1 MFVHSNEKKLLI
13 FMFMFICWLKKK
25 YEELELTKLE
35 FHITRNP
42 SLVSSSTIEEKK
54 RPLRSSFVFTKNS
67 SLVSSS
73 IVLHGTRVYQAQV
86 PCGIFSIK
94 KSTSTQ
100 VFFFIYLY
108 ILFYETRVFKTRFT
122 QKTWVL
128 WTRVSKK
135 WYIASYFVKNGMLLI
150 ISAKSGKWP
159 IWPSY
164 RNKSLKPKYDL
175 F

>member
-13 FMFMFICWLKKK
+13 FIFIFICWLSKKKKK
-25 YEELELTKLE
+25 YKELELTKLK

-100 VFFFIYLY
+100 VLFYFIYIFYFMKLEC
-108 ILFYETRVFKTRFT
+108 LKLDLHRKLEFYELEF
-122 QKTWVL
+122 QKSGIL
-128 WTRVSKK
+128 
-135 WYIASYFVKNGMLLI
+135 LLI
-150 ISAKSGKWP
+150 
-159 IWPSY
+159 
-164 RNKSLKPKYDL
+164 L
-175 F
+175 

>member
-1 MFVHSNEKKLLI
+1 MLLFNICLCIQMKKNYLFLYLFLFVDYQKK
-13 FMFMFICWLKKK
+13 KKK
-25 YEELELTKLE
+25 YKELELTKLK

-42 SLVSSSTIEEKK
+42 NLVNSSTIEEEK

-100 VFFFIYLY
+100 
-108 ILFYETRVFKTRFT
+108 ILFYFIYIFYFMKLECLKLDLHRKLEFYELEF
-122 QKTWVL
+122 QKSGIL
-128 WTRVSKK
+128 
-135 WYIASYFVKNGMLLI
+135 LLI
-150 ISAKSGKWP
+150 
-159 IWPSY
+159 
-164 RNKSLKPKYDL
+164 L
-175 F
+175 

>member
-13 FMFMFICWLKKK
+13 FIFIFICWLSKQKKK
-25 YEELELTKLE
+25 YKELELTKLK

-54 RPLRSSFVFTKNS
+54 RPLRLSFVFTKNS

-73 IVLHGTRVYQAQV
+73 IVLHGTRVYQTQV

-100 VFFFIYLY
+100 VFFFIYIFYFMKLEC
-108 ILFYETRVFKTRFT
+108 LKLDLHRKLEFYELKF
-122 QKTWVL
+122 QKSGIL
-128 WTRVSKK
+128 
-135 WYIASYFVKNGMLLI
+135 LLI
-150 ISAKSGKWP
+150 
-159 IWPSY
+159 
-164 RNKSLKPKYDL
+164 L
-175 F
+175 

>member
-1 MFVHSNEKKLLI
+1 MFVRSKEKNYLFLYLFLFVDYQKK
-13 FMFMFICWLKKK
+13 KKK
-25 YEELELTKLE
+25 YKELELTKLK

-54 RPLRSSFVFTKNS
+54 RPLCSSFVFTKNS

-100 VFFFIYLY
+100 VFLLFIYIFYFMKLEC
-108 ILFYETRVFKTRFT
+108 LKLDLHRKLEFYELKF
-122 QKTWVL
+122 QKSGIL
-128 WTRVSKK
+128 
-135 WYIASYFVKNGMLLI
+135 LLI
-150 ISAKSGKWP
+150 
-159 IWPSY
+159 
-164 RNKSLKPKYDL
+164 L
-175 F
+175 